1 MAPRHKNPAA
11 KRQKADSDEQEQE
24 ATRVSTLTMFEY
36 LRSLNFQL
44 DKSFYEGKWIP
55 TGLNKKNEETGKLEA
70 WNVRATKNL
79 LDRIQKQLPVGS
91 EAYEAWLTFRA
102 NYKLSRRSISKE
114 DLMKETIQRKVSLQA
129 ATGYYVRVPY
139 MEAWLGLNGKI
150 DRDQLLNTHMNIQ
163 YLADRIVITKGFKAE

>member
-11 KRQKADSDEQEQE
+11 KRQKAEVESEEQE
-24 ATRVSTLTMFEY
+24 ATRVSTLTMFEF

-55 TGLNKKNEETGKLEA
+55 TGLKHKDENGNLVP

-139 MEAWLGLNGKI
+139 MDAWLGINGKI

-163 YLADRIVITKGFKAE
+163 YLVDRIVITKGFKTE